1 MGTSRKQLKIEVEN
15 QNKKISRIFP
25 LFILKL
31 EHNSIESSLVKS
43 NVDNIDDLSQPVFHL
58 LISPSITKI
67 INETLNT
74 NGIHIMNKREK
85 TLLK

>member
-15 QNKKISRIFP
+15 QNKKISCIFA

-74 NGIHIMNKREK
+74 NGIHLNKREK